1 MMYLH
6 HLTYFIFYILRN
18 KSRTCEDKC
27 NNQLPTDVSSED
39 EHNCTTYYFV
49 YHILTILSKNR
60 LQSLLNCCKKNKIK
74 KQMLNNNKNLSKER
88 FCQNKEVSWKI
99 GVSKILRI
107 LNIYKIRGAE
117 ALFWWKV
124 SAEMSD
130 TITG

>member
-1 MMYLH
+1 M
-6 HLTYFIFYILRN
+6 
-18 KSRTCEDKC
+18 
-27 NNQLPTDVSSED
+27 
-39 EHNCTTYYFV
+39 
-49 YHILTILSKNR
+49 
-60 LQSLLNCCKKNKIK
+60 NCCKKNKIK